1 MRGMTR
7 PKVWLISL
15 VFIILD
21 ALVVGLSFYL
31 ATILRGWVSS
41 ALGLEPVAWQTVFD
55 MAQLGMLFVVGIFF
69 FQGLY
74 PGYGLT
80 AVKEL
85 EQMSKATILAF
96 ILLTTLSYLNKSFI
110 IFPRT
115 IIVITWFLCLVILP
129 VFRFMLRNII
139 SRTKIYGIP
148 VVVFGEGQWAVNVT
162 ASLKRVRRL
171 GWHPVENRPFTEY
184 IPQKINHSSSIA
196 VLAYEHEVS
205 LTDKVREL
213 SQHFHKVVVVEETN
227 NYGSLWVEIRD
238 LDSLMGLEYQYHLLS
253 KTNNWFK
260 KIIDILG
267 SLILLILLS
276 PLLLIVCLLIKLDS
290 NGPILYRQERLGRNF
305 KRINI
310 YKFRSMVPDAD
321 QILQQLLESD
331 AVASE
336 KYKKFHKLEK
346 DPRVTRVG
354 RFIRRFSIDEFP
366 QLLNVIKGE
375 MSLCGPRA
383 YLPAELDEMGT
394 YAATILRVNPGMTGW
409 WQVLGRHNTSFV
421 KRLQMDEYYIS
432 NWSIWMDIYIFLK
445 TVGVVIFGKGA

>member
-15 VFIILD
+15 LFIILD
-21 ALVVGLSFYL
+21 ALIVGLSFYL

-41 ALGLEPVAWQTVFD
+41 ALGLEPVAWQTVID

-115 IIVITWFLCLVILP
+115 IIVITWGLCLLLLP
-129 VFRFMLRNII
+129 VFRFMLRNVI
-139 SRTKIYGIP
+139 SRTRIYGIP
-148 VVVFGEGQWAVNVT
+148 VVVFGEGQWATSVI

-171 GWHPVENRPFTEY
+171 GWHPVENKPFKEY
-184 IPQKINHSSSIA
+184 APQKGSHSSIA
-196 VLAYEHEVS
+196 ILAYEHEVS

-227 NYGSLWVEIRD
+227 NYGSQWVEIRD

-253 KTNNWFK
+253 KTNNLIK
-260 KIIDILG
+260 KVIDVLG
-267 SLILLILLS
+267 SLILLVLLS
-276 PLLLIVCLLIKLDS
+276 PLMLIVCLLIKLDS
-290 NGPILYRQERLGRNF
+290 KGPILYRQERLGRNF

-321 QILQQLLESD
+321 QRLQQLLESD
-331 AVASE
+331 AVANE
-336 KYKKFHKLEK
+336 EYKKFHKLEK

-366 QLLNVIKGE
+366 QLLNVFKGE
-375 MSLCGPRA
+375 MSLSGPRA
-383 YLPAELDEMGT
+383 YLPVELDEMGN

-432 NWSIWMDIYIFLK
+432 NWSIWMDIYIYLK